1 MLTEQYRKQIDN
13 YLNKIYGLLD
23 NRESID
29 KHLTEMIKEL
39 KIKSLELENK
49 EKTLKHKSNDFWN
62 NFERVRIY
70 GKLEKSA
77 LEYRSFY
84 SLKNDEEITRLRL
97 FDISLKAVNKLRKE
111 SENDNSS
118 LNNNYRIHSNRL
130 FLVSQKFNHSSYNVE
145 LAKLG
150 KNILIK
156 DSENKDSNL
165 TVEDLI
171 GKNVI
176 VSCSIVTNDKLK
188 LTFLKNYYLTEKLQ
202 NLLTLK
208 EIYEPRIVYKKFN
221 WLDRHIQN
229 NNNLT
234 REFYPIRSLYVHK
247 IQLTDFHLDDDIV

>member
-1 MLTEQYRKQIDN
+1 MIIEQYKKHLDH
-13 YLNKIYGLLD
+13 YLTKINGLLQ

-29 KHLTEMIKEL
+29 KHLSEMVREL
-39 KIKSLELENK
+39 GIKSLELENK
-49 EKTLKHKSNDFWN
+49 EKSLKHKSNDFWN

-77 LEYRSFY
+77 LEYRNLY
-84 SLKNDEEITRLRL
+84 NLKNDKEIIRLRL
-97 FDISLKAVNKLRKE
+97 FNISLKAVNKLRKE
-111 SENDNSS
+111 SGEDNKD
-118 LNNNYRIHSNRL
+118 LKQNYWLRSNRL
-130 FLVSQKFNHSSYNVE
+130 FLVRQKMNYSSYNVE

-156 DSENKDSNL
+156 DSENKDSSL

-176 VSCSIVTNDKLK
+176 VSCSIVTNDQLK
-188 LTFLKNYYLTEKLQ
+188 LTLLKNHYLTEKLQ

-208 EIYEPRIVYKKFN
+208 EIYEPEIIYKKFN

-247 IQLTDFHLDDDIV
+247 IQLTDFNLDDDIV